1 MDLIAFH
8 LVSHFVKKTKLS
20 LNILSTFW
28 LSLKKY
34 IFGVQVQGF
43 FFFHSISV
51 MLNKQSVKVR
61 DRRSVTAVII

>member
-43 FFFHSISV
+43 FFFI
-51 MLNKQSVKVR
+51 LFP
-61 DRRSVTAVII
+61 